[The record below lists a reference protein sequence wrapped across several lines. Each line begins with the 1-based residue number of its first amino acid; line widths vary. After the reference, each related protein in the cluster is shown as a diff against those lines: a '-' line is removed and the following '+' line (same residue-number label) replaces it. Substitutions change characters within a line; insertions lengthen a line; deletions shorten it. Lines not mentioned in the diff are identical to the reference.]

1 MAFQMG
7 DRLHTTVLKITAGT
21 EGEGEGEGVGDGQGH
36 SDQATHLVFGLLS
49 LQGHLFLLGL
59 HSSWFLWDRLEGNS
73 GAMFCVN

>member
-21 EGEGEGEGVGDGQGH
+21 EGEGVGDGQGQGR
-36 SDQATHLVFGLLS
+36 DQATHLVFGLLS

-59 HSSWFLWDRLEGNS
+59 HSLWFIWDRLEGNS